1 MRALV
6 VFGGESRP
14 SEIRILNRAFAE
26 WFFKKTKCHELN
38 EATYSKKL
46 QNSRKDKKSIKS
58 QKNQKNSQ
66 NFRKTKKKT
75 IQCFKYQCFVQAFQG
90 PKCDGALDHFHHS
103 RFEDFKSF
111 LRRIISLSIQI
122 NIMRRWDPWLCI
134 KTFEYISWG
143 SDSFTTPS
151 RPILCMDTTSKFAN
165 DMFRQQMTATPIL
178 GDATRMTNE
187 QFSIE
192 RSTEGRCK
200 SKYGKS
206 TNYKTASI
214 TTISL

>member
-75 IQCFKYQCFVQAFQG
+75 IQCFKYQCLVQAFQG

-134 KTFEYISWG
+134 KIFEYISWG
-143 SDSFTTPS
+143 SDSFTTPP
-151 RPILCMDTTSKFAN
+151 RLILCMDTTSKFAN
-165 DMFRQQMTATPIL
+165 DVPTTDDSHSNF
-178 GDATRMTNE
+178 
-187 QFSIE
+187 
-192 RSTEGRCK
+192 GRCHTDDK
-200 SKYGKS
+200 W
-206 TNYKTASI
+206 
-214 TTISL
+214 TIFDRKVNRRKMQE